1 MAESCRAIPKC
12 RRGTSKARRRQ
23 KHASGA
29 TPSADGRTT
38 TRSSPTRMDSTIA
51 RGSTTRAVRT
61 ATRCTSSR
69 PITAS
74 MRIIS
79 RRRSPSTIR
88 STTRARGSRSTRC
101 PTGFSQPASRFP
113 NRSACRRRRPNTTSC
128 SRIRP
133 RNRSSVFGSQRN
145 RRGSHAAEHDG
156 YRRAARAVEAQSGA
170 RVPSA
175 SDLLLIS
182 RSTAFELSGID
193 QERGGRMPERWEY
206 RNREE
211 VRDYDRD
218 YDRDYERER
227 NRRGPIERAGD
238 EVRSWFGDHDA
249 ARRRRLDEMRGEGE
263 RSWTDRDRQPVE
275 RTWDRTRETVRDMTD
290 RDRDG
295 RRGLSEWND
304 DDRPRSF
311 GDTSRYATTDPYP
324 PSSTGTH
331 YE

>member
-1 MAESCRAIPKC
+1 
-12 RRGTSKARRRQ
+12 
-23 KHASGA
+23 
-29 TPSADGRTT
+29 
-38 TRSSPTRMDSTIA
+38 
-51 RGSTTRAVRT
+51 
-61 ATRCTSSR
+61 
-69 PITAS
+69 
-74 MRIIS
+74 
-79 RRRSPSTIR
+79 
-88 STTRARGSRSTRC
+88 
-101 PTGFSQPASRFP
+101 
-113 NRSACRRRRPNTTSC
+113 
-128 SRIRP
+128 
-133 RNRSSVFGSQRN
+133 
-145 RRGSHAAEHDG
+145 
-156 YRRAARAVEAQSGA
+156 
-170 RVPSA
+170 
-175 SDLLLIS
+175 
-182 RSTAFELSGID
+182 
-193 QERGGRMPERWEY
+193 MPERWEY

-211 VRDYDRD
+211 VRDYGRD

-331 YE
+331 YESVNRSYDRDWDAPDYRGRGPRGYQRSDARMFEDICDRLTVDPRIDASDVEVDVKAAEVTLRGSVRSREEKRYAEDVVEHVMGVRDVNNHLKVTRPDQVIGNARSGASSTLASSDTPPPPPGPRK